1 MEKPTSWTGST
12 LGIVVFLAGLFMI
25 GFAFALAL
33 EMFSKSPEVLLVD
46 PASDEAGFNVGGA
59 ANIFGGLI
67 IRCVAIILMGILGSI
82 VSNRGIKLFAE
93 SRGIRDKKATEAE

>member
-12 LGIVVFLAGLFMI
+12 LGIVVFLAGLVMI

-33 EMFSKSPEVLLVD
+33 EMFSKSPEVLVFD
-46 PASDEAGFNVGGA
+46 PASDEAGLNLGRA

-67 IRCVAIILMGILGSI
+67 IRCIAIILMGILGSI

-93 SRGIRDKKATEAE
+93 SRGIRDNKATEAD